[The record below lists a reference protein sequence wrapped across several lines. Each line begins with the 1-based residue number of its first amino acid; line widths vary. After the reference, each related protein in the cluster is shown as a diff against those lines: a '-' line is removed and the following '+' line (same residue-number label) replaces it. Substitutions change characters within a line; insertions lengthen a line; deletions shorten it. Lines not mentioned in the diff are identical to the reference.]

1 MQIFLTLVKP
11 FLTTYLYTYY
21 LVYHLRGFMNSFGR
35 SVFNGFSGRQN
46 FEPNVVMRKTLVQVV
61 KPCRQNNCNSSH
73 SQSICLVRA
82 QPLKNHCK
90 LKHSGLCTNFIQCVA
105 VQSTFL
111 IHLIFIYLSYS
122 YISILI
128 FFHPIQILSDKAR
141 LIKRTQLKRTPYR
154 VLGKLGDNEQTTEPK
169 KVQTEKSIAG

>member
-11 FLTTYLYTYY
+11 FLTTYLYTY

-35 SVFNGFSGRQN
+35 SDFNGFSGRQN

-73 SQSICLVRA
+73 SQSICLVHA

-105 VQSTFL
+105 VQSTFFNSFN
-111 IHLIFIYLSYS
+111 IHLFILQL
-122 YISILI
+122 YINFNF

-169 KVQTEKSIAG
+169 KVQTEKCIAG